1 MSSEPQKRVRKRS
14 KRFSESDHNVE
25 EPPKKK
31 FKRSMKQQDGSHGSG
46 GRGGKAGV
54 AAKTR
59 LVGKGEKEHHKPRRL
74 MVSLNFVE
82 NDLKINSIPL
92 AETKG
97 GPTVRAEES
106 MNGSN
111 NGVNGEGT
119 FPRRSV
125 QLNFKDP
132 NFSVSSGE
140 LCSQT

>member
-31 FKRSMKQQDGSHGSG
+31 FKRSMKQQDGSG

-59 LVGKGEKEHHKPRRL
+59 LMGKGEKEHHKPRRL
-74 MVSLNFVE
+74 MVSFNFVQ
-82 NDLKINSIPL
+82 NGLKINSIPP

-97 GPTVRAEES
+97 DSTVRTEES

-111 NGVNGEGT
+111 NGANGEGT

-125 QLNFKDP
+125 ELNFKDP

-140 LCSQT
+140 LSSQT